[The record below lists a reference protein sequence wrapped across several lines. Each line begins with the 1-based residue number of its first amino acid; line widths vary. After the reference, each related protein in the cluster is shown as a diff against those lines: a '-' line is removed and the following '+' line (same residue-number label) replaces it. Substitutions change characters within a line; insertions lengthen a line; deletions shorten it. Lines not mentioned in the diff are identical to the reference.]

1 MQKIQRKPAWSFE
14 CGHQSSEKQPT
25 PFRMVSINVRCLRTP
40 DQSYFSMVIY
50 NAVLFFCDTRL
61 LPQWAQLKL
70 EVQSHN
76 LPEHKN
82 LLLEEEETRLW
93 RFDLIFLLQPGA
105 LCKPEGAHWQPGN
118 LQCAWVHNWVT
129 MMMPV
134 VTVIE
139 MIWTR
144 KSGDGATIDRRMRT
158 RRRRRRKRPDCR
170 SLPGSFIIVIRLAD
184 GLLAP

>member
-1 MQKIQRKPAWSFE
+1 MQKFQRKPAWSFE

-129 MMMPV
+129 VVMPV

-144 KSGDGATIDRRMRT
+144 KGRWWSYHRQEDENKEKEEEEEA
-158 RRRRRRKRPDCR
+158 
-170 SLPGSFIIVIRLAD
+170 
-184 GLLAP
+184 GL